1 MLTLVVVVSGMYS
14 MSLQRQNIPYWVKQ
28 SDNELTSQ
36 AGYAGGKAGAING
49 CSMCHHNATNIADYG
64 KLGHAEVVNLNIPV
78 SKFEDFAKE
87 YVKLFN
93 NGLRPDQNGNH
104 NLISLPSGPKSEY
117 AKLLSMQ
124 SF

>member
-1 MLTLVVVVSGMYS
+1 M
-14 MSLQRQNIPYWVKQ
+14 
-28 SDNELTSQ
+28 SQ
-36 AGYAGGKAGAING
+36 AGYADGKAGAING
-49 CSMCHHNATNIADYG
+49 CSMCHHNATNISDYG

-93 NGLRPDQNGNH
+93 NGLRPDQNGSH
-104 NLISLPSGPKSEY
+104 NLIGLPSGPKSEY

>member
-1 MLTLVVVVSGMYS
+1 M
-14 MSLQRQNIPYWVKQ
+14 
-28 SDNELTSQ
+28 SQ

-49 CSMCHHNATNIADYG
+49 CSMCHHNAINIADYG

-93 NGLRPDQNGNH
+93 NGLRPN
-104 NLISLPSGPKSEY
+104 NLIGLPVDQS
-117 AKLLSMQ
+117 LSMQ